1 MAGIEEE
8 DTPMTLAMII
18 SVTFVT
24 MLCGCMLAI
33 SLNVLRKVQKLQ
45 ERLESEVRAMRG
57 EVTAVGRGAV
67 GLGKRVQTLQQRVDA
82 TERRQEELEYKD
94 VGDVAITHASKL
106 VQMGADSAELVSTC
120 GLSKAEATLLSLM
133 HARTRPASRSAA

>member
-1 MAGIEEE
+1 
-8 DTPMTLAMII
+8 MTLDLII
-18 SVTFVT
+18 SVTFIT
-24 MLCGCMLAI
+24 ILCGCMLAI
-33 SLNVLRKVQKLQ
+33 SMSVLRKLQKLQ
-45 ERLESEVRAMRG
+45 ERLDADVRAMRG

-67 GLGKRVQTLQQRVDA
+67 GLGKRVQTLQQRVEA

-133 HARTRPASRSAA
+133 HAKTRTVTRSAA

>member
-1 MAGIEEE
+1 MSPA
-8 DTPMTLAMII
+8 LII

-33 SLNVLRKVQKLQ
+33 SLHVLRKVQKLQ
-45 ERLESEVRAMRG
+45 ERLETDMRALRG
-57 EVTAVGRGAV
+57 EITAVGRGAV
-67 GLGKRVQTLQQRVDA
+67 GLGKRMQTLQQRLDT

-120 GLSKAEATLLSLM
+120 GLSKAEATLMSLM
-133 HARTRPASRSAA
+133 HGRNRPATRSAA

>member
-1 MAGIEEE
+1 
-8 DTPMTLAMII
+8 MTLVLII

-33 SLNVLRKVQKLQ
+33 SMHVLHKVRKLQ
-45 ERLESEVRAMRG
+45 ERLDADVRAMRG

-67 GLGKRVQTLQQRVDA
+67 GLGKRVQTLQRRVEA

-120 GLSKAEATLLSLM
+120 GLSKAEATLVSLM
-133 HARTRPASRSAA
+133 HGKPRPVERSAA

>member
-1 MAGIEEE
+1 
-8 DTPMTLAMII
+8 MTLALII
-18 SVTFVT
+18 SVTFIT

-33 SLNVLRKVQKLQ
+33 SMNVLRKVQKLQ
-45 ERLESEVRAMRG
+45 ERLDADVRAMRG
-57 EVTAVGRGAV
+57 EITAVGRGAV
-67 GLGKRVQTLQQRVDA
+67 GLGKRVQTLQQRVEA
-82 TERRQEELEYKD
+82 TERSQEELEYKD

-133 HARTRPASRSAA
+133 HTKTRTATRSAA

>member
-1 MAGIEEE
+1 
-8 DTPMTLAMII
+8 MTLALII
-18 SVTFVT
+18 SVTFIT

-33 SLNVLRKVQKLQ
+33 SMSVLRKLQKLQKLQ
-45 ERLESEVRAMRG
+45 ERLDADVRAMRG
-57 EVTAVGRGAV
+57 EVTAVG
-67 GLGKRVQTLQQRVDA
+67 LGKRVQPLQQRVEA
-82 TERRQEELEYKD
+82 TERRQEELEYDD

-133 HARTRPASRSAA
+133 HAKTRTVTRSAA